1 MKNLLTVSIF
11 LTTLIVITSFAP
23 KDANA
28 ACWKNAYGNIQCS
41 DGSVYDRG
49 NYDGQYNVRD
59 GRGNI
64 QQRCGIDYLGR
75 YSCN

>member
-1 MKNLLTVSIF
+1 MKNLLTASIF

-41 DGSVYDRG
+41 DGSVYAEETTTA
-49 NYDGQYNVRD
+49 
-59 GRGNI
+59 NI
-64 QQRCGIDYLGR
+64 M
-75 YSCN
+75 